1 MQLLRSHRLLVC
13 SQDSFFAKMN
23 QFWNRRT
30 IWPALLIVAGA
41 PRIVGAFFLPNAFGD
56 AYVYI
61 RDIGTLS
68 TKISTGSLR
77 LTDLF
82 GFWLPLYQFLSAIV
96 NVLIKN
102 GFYSGKLVAALFG
115 AGTCLFVYAIT
126 LRLTADRRAALA
138 MFLLIALNPLHIFY
152 SASAM
157 TDVPH
162 AFLVV
167 AVLYFILS
175 GNWIVA
181 AIFGALAGLTRV
193 ESWMLIALIPC
204 LQLIRDRRVSLV
216 AIVILILPPVF
227 WFYISWKATGD
238 AFACFKQ
245 RQEYHDWLMTMN
257 PSIARF
263 SLKQIMSDTA
273 TLLVSTDIAVLV
285 ACCVAA
291 WFVLR
296 SLSHPAIRERGV
308 FSSLGLRVRQTKSE
322 VSEVQSILAPL
333 LFFFAFLAL
342 LIGAYLTHQQPIIFP
357 RYGLIL
363 FTLGL
368 PILAWTY
375 LWIRK
380 HKPQIARRVLVAIIV
395 ICSFDATIQFAGAVG
410 EINRYK
416 TQRNV
421 ADYLRDHF
429 DQNSNTRIF
438 CDDGT
443 VRVLS
448 GISEDKFLSS
458 ADAPRERESFLKFLN
473 DQKVEYLVVI
483 EAERSTP
490 FDLYRS
496 AAEYNESI
504 GNYESIMHAHSEFLR
519 TNIHVYRL
527 RK

>member
-1 MQLLRSHRLLVC
+1 MLVS
-13 SQDSFFAKMN
+13 SQDSFSAKMI
-23 QFWNRRT
+23 QFWNRW
-30 IWPALLIVAGA
+30 ILWPALLIVAGL
-41 PRIVGAFFLPNAFGD
+41 PRLVGAFFLPNAFGD

-61 RDIGTLS
+61 RDIGTFS

-102 GFYSGKLVAALFG
+102 GFYSGKIVSAVFG

-126 LRLTADRRAALA
+126 FRLTADRRAALV
-138 MFLLIALNPLHIFY
+138 MFLLIALNPLQVFY

-162 AFLVV
+162 AFFVV
-167 AVLYFILS
+167 AALYFVLS
-175 GNWIVA
+175 RNWIVA

-193 ESWMLIALIPC
+193 ESWMLVALIPF
-204 LQLIRDRRVSLV
+204 LQLTRERRISLV
-216 AIVILILPPVF
+216 AILILILPPLF

-238 AFACFKQ
+238 ALACFKQ
-245 RQEYHDWLMTMN
+245 RQDYHDWLLMMN

-263 SLKQIMSDTA
+263 SLKQITSDTA

-285 ACCVAA
+285 ACCVAV
-291 WFVLR
+291 WLVIR
-296 SLSHPAIRERGV
+296 SLSNSVIGERGA
-308 FSSLGLRVRQTKSE
+308 FASLRLRVKDAATQVGQFE
-322 VSEVQSILAPL
+322 SIIPPL

-342 LIGAYLTHQQPIIFP
+342 LIGAYVTHQQPIIFP

-375 LWIRK
+375 LWIRRN
-380 HKPQIARRVLVAIIV
+380 KPQIARRVFIGIVV
-395 ICSFDATIQFAGAVG
+395 ICVLDASVELVGAAG
-410 EINRYK
+410 EINRYRA
-416 TQRNV
+416 QRAG

-429 DQNSNTRIF
+429 DRNSNAKIF
-438 CDDGT
+438 CDEAT

-448 GISEDKFLSS
+448 GIPEERFLSS
-458 ADAPRERESFLKFLN
+458 ADAPRDREAFLKFLS
-473 DQKVEYLVVI
+473 DRHVVYLIVVET
-483 EAERSTP
+483 ERSTP
-490 FDLYRS
+490 FGLFRDS
-496 AAEYNESI
+496 GYNEPI
-504 GNYESIMHAHSEFLR
+504 GNYESAMHAHAEFLW
-519 TNIHVYRL
+519 TDIHVYR
-527 RK
+527 RIPRAASGQ